1 MDPSQSRSCRRRRA
15 APAGNIEQ
23 PDANILPEQRSYGTS
38 QRTVNSRNAVCAA
51 RDCGVIKYI
60 NNKMGIYVRLKRL
73 PMAVPLRILTYSI
86 LTLIAVG
93 LSVDSV
99 RSFGHRLW
107 YMAYNEAAFISR
119 AVLIRQ
125 CSEAEGCVRC
135 FFAPRASLLAAPPR
149 RCCVL
154 AAASCRAASSRS
166 QRTLISSQA

>member
-1 MDPSQSRSCRRRRA
+1 MLYATRPAVVLMDPSQSRSCRRRRA

-86 LTLIAVG
+86 LTLIAV
-93 LSVDSV
+93 
-99 RSFGHRLW
+99 
-107 YMAYNEAAFISR
+107 ISR
-119 AVLIRQ
+119 LSPLLRSSAMVHGIQR
-125 CSEAEGCVRC
+125 GC
-135 FFAPRASLLAAPPR
+135 FHFACCADPSMFRSRGLRSLLLCASRLTTRSATAALLRFGR
-149 RCCVL
+149 RL
-154 AAASCRAASSRS
+154 
-166 QRTLISSQA
+166 L